1 VSLNVVKPFLLKS
14 KHEKSKESSGFESTS
29 TTVTALLYR
38 GAFLLYNDFIHTKIL
53 CQMTNY
59 SSHFQ
64 KIAKET
70 IKKLS
75 DGTLEILNIE
85 QKNDTLYTG
94 GPVMSREVIITCMVT
109 KSQEEKLQDRIKT
122 LEEENRVLNE
132 KLNSVAKIF
141 KEDDDDGFP
150 EGPDDY

>member
-1 VSLNVVKPFLLKS
+1 
-14 KHEKSKESSGFESTS
+14 
-29 TTVTALLYR
+29 
-38 GAFLLYNDFIHTKIL
+38 
-53 CQMTNY
+53 MTNY

-85 QKNDTLYTG
+85 QKNDTLYEVLGWKHQVDTG
-94 GPVMSREVIITCMVT
+94 GPVMSREIIITCMVT

>member
-1 VSLNVVKPFLLKS
+1 
-14 KHEKSKESSGFESTS
+14 
-29 TTVTALLYR
+29 
-38 GAFLLYNDFIHTKIL
+38 
-53 CQMTNY
+53 MTNY

-85 QKNDTLYTG
+85 QKNDTLCTG
-94 GPVMSREVIITCMVT
+94 GPVMSREVIITCMVK

-150 EGPDDY
+150 ECPDDY

>member
-1 VSLNVVKPFLLKS
+1 
-14 KHEKSKESSGFESTS
+14 
-29 TTVTALLYR
+29 
-38 GAFLLYNDFIHTKIL
+38 
-53 CQMTNY
+53 MTDY
-59 SSHFQ
+59 SSYLENH
-64 KIAKET
+64 KKEI

-85 QKNDTLYTG
+85 QKNDAFYTG

>member
-1 VSLNVVKPFLLKS
+1 
-14 KHEKSKESSGFESTS
+14 
-29 TTVTALLYR
+29 
-38 GAFLLYNDFIHTKIL
+38 
-53 CQMTNY
+53 MTDY

-64 KIAKET
+64 KIKKET

-75 DGTLEILNIE
+75 DGTLKIFNIE
-85 QKNDTLYTG
+85 QKNDTLYPG
-94 GPVMSREVIITCMVT
+94 GPVMSGEVTITCMVT

-141 KEDDDDGFP
+141 KEDDAKGFP

>member
-1 VSLNVVKPFLLKS
+1 
-14 KHEKSKESSGFESTS
+14 
-29 TTVTALLYR
+29 
-38 GAFLLYNDFIHTKIL
+38 
-53 CQMTNY
+53 MTDY

-64 KIAKET
+64 KIEEET

-75 DGTLEILNIE
+75 DGTLKIVNIDQE
-85 QKNDTLYTG
+85 NATLYPG
-94 GPVMSREVIITCMVT
+94 GPVGCREVTITCMVT

-141 KEDDDDGFP
+141 KEDDDDEFSFGF
-150 EGPDDY
+150 

>member
-1 VSLNVVKPFLLKS
+1 
-14 KHEKSKESSGFESTS
+14 
-29 TTVTALLYR
+29 
-38 GAFLLYNDFIHTKIL
+38 
-53 CQMTNY
+53 MTDY

-64 KIAKET
+64 KIEKET

-75 DGTLEILNIE
+75 DGTLKILNID

-94 GPVMSREVIITCMVT
+94 GPVMSREVIITCMVK

-141 KEDDDDGFP
+141 KEDDDDEFS
-150 EGPDDY
+150 EGLDDY

>member
-1 VSLNVVKPFLLKS
+1 
-14 KHEKSKESSGFESTS
+14 
-29 TTVTALLYR
+29 
-38 GAFLLYNDFIHTKIL
+38 
-53 CQMTNY
+53 MNY

-64 KIAKET
+64 KLKKET

-75 DGTLEILNIE
+75 DGTLEISNIE
-85 QKNDTLYTG
+85 QKNDTSFYEGSMG
-94 GPVMSREVIITCMVT
+94 GMVGVAPPVREVIITCMVT

-141 KEDDDDGFP
+141 KEQFYDEFG
-150 EGPDDY
+150 EGLDDY

>member
-1 VSLNVVKPFLLKS
+1 
-14 KHEKSKESSGFESTS
+14 
-29 TTVTALLYR
+29 
-38 GAFLLYNDFIHTKIL
+38 
-53 CQMTNY
+53 MTDY
-59 SSHFQ
+59 SSYVLQNH
-64 KIAKET
+64 KKEI

-85 QKNDTLYTG
+85 QKNDTFYTG
-94 GPVMSREVIITCMVT
+94 GPVMSREVIITCNLT

-141 KEDDDDGFP
+141 KEDDCD
-150 EGPDDY
+150 